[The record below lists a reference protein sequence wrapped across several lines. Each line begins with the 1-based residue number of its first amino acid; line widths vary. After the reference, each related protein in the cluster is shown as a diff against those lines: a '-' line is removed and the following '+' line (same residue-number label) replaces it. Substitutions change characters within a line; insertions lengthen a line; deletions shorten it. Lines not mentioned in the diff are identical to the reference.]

1 MAHMSGLWDWTLRA
15 YAQPGAA
22 EACLD
27 LQDQHGQNT
36 SLLLWAVWSETAD
49 PARLAQAA
57 DIAHRWDA
65 LALSPIRAVRRALK
79 PEFPGVGS
87 GSREALRD
95 DIKAAELHAERV
107 LMEALEAIT
116 AHPGGAH
123 ALDALRAAALAWGT
137 DAPDPALARLAAALG

>member
-49 PARLAQAA
+49 PARPAQ
-57 DIAHRWDA
+57 
-65 LALSPIRAVRRALK
+65 
-79 PEFPGVGS
+79 
-87 GSREALRD
+87 
-95 DIKAAELHAERV
+95 
-107 LMEALEAIT
+107 
-116 AHPGGAH
+116 
-123 ALDALRAAALAWGT
+123 AWGT